1 VALAEPLK
9 LLGSYAA
16 SAFALSSVTQPKLSA
31 LVQSEQFNL
40 HKEQTC
46 RFPDWASRGLIFGS
60 PTWRASDAGHLS
72 QLPIISRTKTRQGPA
87 IY

>member
-1 VALAEPLK
+1 MRARLEEGVGAWQ
-9 LLGSYAA
+9 
-16 SAFALSSVTQPKLSA
+16 QPKLSA

-60 PTWRASDAGHLS
+60 PTWQHLS
-72 QLPIISRTKTRQGPA
+72 QVHLSQVHLSQVPIISRTKTEQGLA